1 MWTDD
6 LRSAVGG
13 GAEGEG
19 LFWISLDD
27 FVEYFE
33 TLTMCRLRPNLDR
46 YVVIEGGTV
55 GSFEQCDALYN
66 RSNSEFQDF

>member
-6 LRSAVGG
+6 LRSAVGV

-27 FVEYFE
+27 FAEYFE
-33 TLTMCRLRPNLDR
+33 TLTICRLRPNLDR
-46 YVVIEGGTV
+46 FVDIEGHT
-55 GSFEQCDALYN
+55 
-66 RSNSEFQDF
+66 